1 MLRGYLQAPEIFEAV
16 LPMLPGLRFVP
27 EAVPAPGE
35 VLHSADQD

>member
-1 MLRGYLQAPEIFEAV
+1 MLSGCLQALEIFEVV

-35 VLHSADQD
+35 ALHSADQD